1 MPNMRRVHHVPVN
14 NTCIPKIQNVNV
26 TLHDIEVQTC
36 QYERK
41 ILRSKID
48 QTRYL
53 EKQGLGKESFGV
65 GTRALW

>member
-1 MPNMRRVHHVPVN
+1 MRRVHHVPVN
-14 NTCIPKIQNVNV
+14 NTHAFQKFR
-26 TLHDIEVQTC
+26 TSMYIEVQTC

>member
-1 MPNMRRVHHVPVN
+1 M
-14 NTCIPKIQNVNV
+14 QNVNV

-53 EKQGLGKESFGV
+53 EKQGLSKESFGV
-65 GTRALW
+65 GTRAFVL